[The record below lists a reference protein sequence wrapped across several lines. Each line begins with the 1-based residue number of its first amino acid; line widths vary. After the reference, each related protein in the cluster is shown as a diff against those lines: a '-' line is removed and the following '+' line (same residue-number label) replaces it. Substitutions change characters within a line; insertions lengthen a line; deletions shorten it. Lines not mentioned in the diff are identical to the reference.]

1 MAKFKLNPDPTFKAK
16 VAIPVPGSAPAKV
29 EFTFKHKTR
38 QEVLKWLDDRKE
50 DDEVA
55 VFRDM
60 VAGWELDDEFSDDN
74 IRRLCDNY
82 PGAGVAVLSVYLDEL
97 RGARVGN

>member
-38 QEVLKWLDDRKE
+38 EQLKEWVE
-50 DDEVA
+50 SPSNDEVA
-55 VFRDM
+55 QFREM
-60 VAGWELDDEFSDDN
+60 VAGWELDDEFNDDN

-82 PGAGVAVLSVYLDEL
+82 PGASLAVLAAYVDEL